1 MVHTRITGQSV
12 NYRISL
18 DNFPNLVEGIVSV
31 RKEEKGI
38 VLDWRHLTPAWTKD
52 YFFQSTILLNS
63 TGGYDLEVARKK

>member
-38 VLDWRHLTPAWTKD
+38 VLDWRHLNPCLD
-52 YFFQSTILLNS
+52 EGLLLPVYHS
-63 TGGYDLEVARKK
+63 AQLDRRV